1 MSLRDEVQELVSA
14 RISDD
19 PVWQKLAQGSAQGG
33 EVRIAGELDET
44 LSMLMDALVKSTDA
58 TLGALLLITEKVDEL
73 ESRVALGM

>member
-1 MSLRDEVQELVSA
+1 
-14 RISDD
+14 
-19 PVWQKLAQGSAQGG
+19 
-33 EVRIAGELDET
+33 VRIAGELDET